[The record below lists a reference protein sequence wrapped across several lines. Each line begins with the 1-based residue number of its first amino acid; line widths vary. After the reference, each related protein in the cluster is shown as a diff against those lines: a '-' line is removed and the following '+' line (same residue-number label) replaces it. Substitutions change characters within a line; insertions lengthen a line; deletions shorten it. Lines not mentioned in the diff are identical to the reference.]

1 MTPKEKAIRY
11 FNELEDIDDLER
23 DIEET
28 IDIAI
33 EECGRIAHNNIKEEI
48 ECGNRLRETIKQLQT
63 ENEELKSYIL
73 NKVNL
78 LGQLFADVQFNQ
90 KIMIIDIKKF
100 LRQNKEVKRW
110 IIK

>member
-1 MTPKEKAIRY
+1 MTITEAMMITKL
-11 FNELEDIDDLER
+11 ELKVL
-23 DIEET
+23 
-28 IDIAI
+28 
-33 EECGRIAHNNIKEEI
+33 
-48 ECGNRLRETIKQLQT
+48 QLQK

-100 LRQNKEVKRW
+100 LKQNNEVKRR
-110 IIK
+110 